1 MKRIT
6 RIRRMR
12 EELDKLILEEVEER
26 ARKILRE
33 NPGVEEFIMGMGTA
47 FFAYKGETVYQ
58 GSTTCDDKKYMR
70 PVIDLLEEFWE
81 LNIKDYPMRFTAT
94 GKTVTD
100 W

>member
-6 RIRRMR
+6 KIRRMR

-47 FFAYKGETVYQ
+47 FFAYKGGPVYP

-70 PVIDLLEEFWE
+70 PVLDLLEEFEE
-81 LNIKDYPMRFTAT
+81 LRITGYPMRFTAT